1 MNSSSINASKLAL
14 GTVQFGLDYGVA
26 NQSGRVTVEEGKKV
40 LAEARRAGVDMLDTA
55 IAYGDSETTLG
66 EIGVGNWRIVSKLPK
81 MPENTRDVDGWV
93 ENQIT
98 GSLSRLGV
106 AQLDGLLLHYPAQ
119 VFEGEGCR
127 LPAALQ
133 RAKDKGLVK
142 KIGASIYGPNELPT
156 LLDAFDMSLVQL
168 PLNIL
173 DRRFVDSGWLARMS
187 LTGVEVHVRSIFLQG
202 LLLLGESL
210 RPGKFSRWHSLWTAW
225 DSWLKDNDFSALEAC
240 LSFVLHEKNVS
251 KIVIGVDGVSQI
263 RQILSLPDRDLPE
276 LPKLAGLYDEK
287 LINPA
292 NWSQL

>member
-26 NQSGRVTVEEGKKV
+26 NQSGRVTVEEGKKI
-40 LAEARRAGVDMLDTA
+40 LAEARRAGVYMLDTA

-66 EIGVGNWRIVSKLPK
+66 EIGVGNWHIVSKLPK
-81 MPENTRDVDGWV
+81 MPENTRDVEGWV
-93 ENQIT
+93 ENQIV
-98 GSLSRLGV
+98 GSLSRLGI

-119 VFEGEGCR
+119 VSEGRGCR
-127 LPAALQ
+127 LPSALQ

-173 DRRFVDSGWLARMS
+173 DRRFVDSGWLDRMR

-202 LLLLGESL
+202 LLLLGQSQ
-210 RPGKFSRWHSLWTAW
+210 RPGKFSRWHSLWKVW
-225 DSWLKDNDFSALEAC
+225 DSWLEYNDLSALEAC
-240 LSFVLHEKNVS
+240 LCSVLHEKNVS

-263 RQILSLPDRDLPE
+263 RQILSLPDRDLPRM
-276 LPKLAGLYDEK
+276 PKFAGLYDEI

-292 NWSQL
+292 NWSRL